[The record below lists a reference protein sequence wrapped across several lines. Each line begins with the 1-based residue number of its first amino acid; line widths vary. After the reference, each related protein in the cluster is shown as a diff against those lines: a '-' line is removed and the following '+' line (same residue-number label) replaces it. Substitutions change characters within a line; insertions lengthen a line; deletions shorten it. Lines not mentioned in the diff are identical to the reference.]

1 MNASSESGTADST
14 DTSSDTLKATA
25 TPCTNRELAQLRQ
38 IARSLVCL
46 HPQQDL
52 RIRLLDS
59 GGGYIEWCPHCMRVT
74 DLWEN

>member
-1 MNASSESGTADST
+1 MNASSESGTEEST
-14 DTSSDTLKATA
+14 DTSSSMKQTTV

-38 IARSLVCL
+38 IARSLVCP

-59 GGGYIEWCPHCMRVT
+59 GGGYIEWCPHCMRIT
-74 DLWEN
+74 DLFEQ